1 MTNQPPNLPPPG
13 WYDDPEGH
21 PGLRWW
27 DGSAWTQDRAP
38 GPPPQGAVGTA
49 VGLRA
54 VGDWL
59 GQAFGLVKER
69 AGHLFTM
76 VVALSLPSGLI
87 VSYALWRTLR
97 EVTVTFDDTTFD
109 YEGPSSSSLAFL
121 SIAVLVSGFVGM
133 ALWAA
138 MQRQTMAA
146 LLDRP
151 EPWSKSLQDGI
162 VRSPKL
168 FGNYLLIVLVF
179 AVMLVLAAVLTALVP
194 LLGIVAFLGL
204 LVLGV
209 MALGRLLMFVPAATC
224 SPAGTRT
231 LKTTM
236 SLSKGFTWALI
247 GRALLLLL
255 IFMGISIA
263 ASVVTAPFGA
273 SVGQDLDPNGDV
285 IRFGEL
291 MGDNFPQFA
300 LTQVLS
306 TLINSIGIA
315 VGAAATSVLYKDRN
329 GPLDPT
335 IGVDPL
341 PSA

>member
-27 DGSAWTQDRAP
+27 DGTTWTQDRAP
-38 GPPPQGAVGTA
+38 GPPPQGAVRTA
-49 VGLRA
+49 GGLRD
-54 VGDWL
+54 VGEWL
-59 GQAFGLVKER
+59 GQSFGLVKER

-87 VSYALWRTLR
+87 VSYALWSTLR
-97 EVTVTFDDTTFD
+97 QVTVAFDETTFD
-109 YEGPSSSSLAFL
+109 YEGPSSGSLLFL
-121 SIAVLVSGFVGM
+121 SVAVLLSGFVGM

-151 EPWSKSLQDGI
+151 EPWSKSLGDGI

-168 FGNYLLIVLVF
+168 LGNYLLIVLVF
-179 AVMLVLAAVLTALVP
+179 AVVLVLATVLTALVP
-194 LLGIVAFLGL
+194 LLGIVAFVGVF
-204 LVLGV
+204 VLGM
-209 MALGRLLMFVPAATC
+209 MAIGRLLMFVPSATC
-224 SPAGTRT
+224 SPAGTPT
-231 LKTTM
+231 LKTTLA
-236 SLSKGFTWALI
+236 LSKGFTWALI

-255 IFMGISIA
+255 ILLGISIA
-263 ASVVTAPFGA
+263 ASVVTAPLGA
-273 SVGQDLDPNGDV
+273 SVSQDIDPNGDV
-285 IRFGEL
+285 IRFADL

-300 LTQVLS
+300 LVQVVS
-306 TLINSIGIA
+306 TLVNAIGIA
-315 VGAAATSVLYKDRN
+315 VGAAATSILYKDRN

-335 IGVDPL
+335 IGVDSL
-341 PSA
+341 PSS